1 MRHVEKNVFVT
12 GAGRG
17 FGRATALGF
26 AREGAGTLY
35 LVDRTKSDLE
45 TVAADVESLG
55 RRAVQIHA
63 DLGSIEGCDAAVEAA
78 GKDGDGIDVAV
89 INHAYIAQK
98 TPFLELDDAEWSRE
112 LSINLTAYYVL
123 AQRVAREM
131 SNHGRGGSILFTSS
145 VNSLGAG
152 SGFAPYCV
160 CKAGLVSLSQVM
172 AIELARHR
180 IRVNCVSPG
189 PGDTPRSEEAV
200 GTEKME
206 ELRRGFAAV
215 PLNKLVTPEEVAG
228 AFLFLASDEAG
239 SITGHNL
246 VVDGGLS
253 ARIYELPDD
262 G

>member
-17 FGRATALGF
+17 FGRATALAF
-26 AREGAGTLY
+26 AREGASTVY
-35 LVDRTKSDLE
+35 LVDRTQSDLE
-45 TVAADVESLG
+45 AVGEEVEALG
-55 RRAVQIHA
+55 RRAVQINA
-63 DLGSIEGCDAAVEAA
+63 DLGSIEGCERAVEAA
-78 GKDGDGIDVAV
+78 RADGAGIDVAV

-98 TPFLELDDAEWSRE
+98 TAFLELEDAEWSRE
-112 LSINLTAYYVL
+112 LAVNLTAYYAL
-123 AQRVAREM
+123 AQRIARDMAE
-131 SNHGRGGSILFTSS
+131 HGRGGSILFTSS

-172 AIELARHR
+172 AIELARHG

-200 GTEKME
+200 GLEKME
-206 ELRRGFAAV
+206 ELRRGFSAV

-228 AFLFLASDEAG
+228 AFVFLASTEAG

-253 ARIYELPDD
+253 ARIYELPDED
-262 G
+262 